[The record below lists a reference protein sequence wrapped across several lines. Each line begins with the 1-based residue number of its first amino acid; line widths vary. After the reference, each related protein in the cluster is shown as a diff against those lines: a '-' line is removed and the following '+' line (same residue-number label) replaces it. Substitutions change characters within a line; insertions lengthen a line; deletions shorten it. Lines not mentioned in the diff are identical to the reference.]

1 MIISGLSGNELYCL
15 AKKGL
20 APGALLVG
28 NSVYSLGA
36 LRGFTSGMRT
46 LAGGEIQ
53 SLSELISDGRH
64 AAIRRLEEEAQA
76 AKANGATGVTSQ
88 LTRVGGMH
96 EFLAVGSSIHSVD
109 PKTPFFTT
117 ACTGQDL
124 YCQIDSGY
132 APRHFVIGNVAFAM
146 GLGRGLSG
154 ALRAMAGGEVKEYS
168 DMYNH
173 TRHLALQR
181 LEAEAAERG
190 ANAVVD
196 VTTRIMSFGAGV
208 KEMLMVGTASHNP
221 ALGEPATPATSELT
235 GEELWNLTQL
245 GYAPVRLLLGS
256 SVYSLGF
263 SGGIK
268 AFFSSLS
275 RGEVASMTRLVY
287 EARENCLE
295 HIHREAE
302 SLKVDAVIGV
312 KVFINELSGGL
323 VEVLAI
329 GTGMRKN
336 NAVATQSE
344 VLLPQA
350 IIRDRDTFFD
360 ETVSE
365 SVQLSRG
372 DSGGS

>member
-1 MIISGLSGNELYCL
+1 
-15 AKKGL
+15 
-20 APGALLVG
+20 
-28 NSVYSLGA
+28 
-36 LRGFTSGMRT
+36 
-46 LAGGEIQ
+46 
-53 SLSELISDGRH
+53 
-64 AAIRRLEEEAQA
+64 
-76 AKANGATGVTSQ
+76 
-88 LTRVGGMH
+88 
-96 EFLAVGSSIHSVD
+96 
-109 PKTPFFTT
+109 
-117 ACTGQDL
+117 
-124 YCQIDSGY
+124 
-132 APRHFVIGNVAFAM
+132 
-146 GLGRGLSG
+146 LGRGLSG

-221 ALGEPATPATSELT
+221 ALGELAKPATSELT

-268 AFFSSLS
+268 AFFSSIS

-287 EARENCLE
+287 EARENCLA

-336 NAVATQSE
+336 NTVATHSE
-344 VLLPQA
+344 QLLPQA

-360 ETVSE
+360 ETAGATAN
-365 SVQLSRG
+365 LSRG
-372 DSGGS
+372 DSGKGD